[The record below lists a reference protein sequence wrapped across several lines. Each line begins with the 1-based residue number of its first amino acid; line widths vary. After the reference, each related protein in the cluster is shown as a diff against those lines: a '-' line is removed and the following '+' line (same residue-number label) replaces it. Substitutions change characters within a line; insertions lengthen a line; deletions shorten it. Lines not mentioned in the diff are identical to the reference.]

1 MLSRNIV
8 GIASITP
15 RTLINV
21 VLVLFVVSFGS
32 VGCGDDSSPA
42 APSTTTPP
50 TTPAAPPTPPA
61 APVTLTGLALF
72 GPRAFVDSGTVEIGD
87 TVQLNV
93 DAEYSDN
100 TTKRVTDEATW
111 TSSNDHVATV
121 VNGLVT
127 ARNVGGFN
135 IRAAYEDQTIRSSGY
150 RVERPVY
157 DIRVSNV
164 IKYNTR
170 IATAH
175 WIYYSV
181 TGLRPTPSFD
191 LTVRIYWLDGTF
203 TNCEELILPLQQNES
218 TRELTIP
225 SVCGR
230 DTEWGSVE
238 FIPPSGIRC
247 EGCMRY
253 RAGDLPFGSSL
264 LPDEA
269 QRLEREAAERLRRR

>member
-50 TTPAAPPTPPA
+50 TTPATPPTTPPA

-93 DAEYSDN
+93 DAEYSDD

-135 IRAAYEDQTIRSSGY
+135 IRAEYEGLTIRSSGY
-150 RVERPVY
+150 RVERGY
-157 DIRVSNV
+157 HFTIRNVSPNS
-164 IKYNTR
+164 IGSIEGTLENTGKDVSGEDWY
-170 IATAH
+170 IQAVL
-175 WIYYSV
+175 YV
-181 TGLRPTPSFD
+181 D
-191 LTVRIYWLDGTF
+191 
-203 TNCEELILPLQQNES
+203 
-218 TRELTIP
+218 
-225 SVCGR
+225 GR
-230 DTEWGSVE
+230 DAHVAASEDNNYNDYMFNGSRKD
-238 FIPPSGIRC
+238 FYIIPDTRTYDSYELRIVVGSDVAEC
-247 EGCMRY
+247 AGC
-253 RAGDLPFGSSL
+253 
-264 LPDEA
+264 
-269 QRLEREAAERLRRR
+269 QRRRRRP

>member
-1 MLSRNIV
+1 MK
-8 GIASITP
+8 
-15 RTLINV
+15 TLNYI
-21 VLVLFVVSFGS
+21 VLVLVLVSFGFVS
-32 VGCGDDSSPA
+32 FGCGDDSSPT
-42 APSTTTPP
+42 APSARPP
-50 TTPAAPPTPPA
+50 VVTPPTPPA
-61 APVTLTGLALF
+61 PAPVTLTGLALF
-72 GPRAFVDSGTVEIGD
+72 GPRAFIDSGTVEIGD

-164 IKYNTR
+164 IKRNTR
-170 IATAH
+170 INTAH
-175 WIYYSV
+175 WIHFTV
-181 TGLRPTPSFD
+181 TGLRPTSSFN

-203 TNCEELILPLQQNES
+203 TNCRERIQSLQQNES

-225 SVCGR
+225 GNCAR
-230 DTEWGSVE
+230 DVEWGSVE
-238 FIPPSGIRC
+238 FIPPSGIKC

-269 QRLEREAAERLRRR
+269 QRQEREAAERLRRR